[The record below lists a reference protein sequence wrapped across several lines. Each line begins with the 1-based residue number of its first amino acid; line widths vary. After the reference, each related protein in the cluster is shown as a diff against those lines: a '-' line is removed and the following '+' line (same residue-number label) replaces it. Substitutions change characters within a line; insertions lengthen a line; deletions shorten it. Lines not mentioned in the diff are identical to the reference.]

1 MTMNGINLSS
11 DTRKIILSK
20 KIDFTVFLKWFKG
33 NKDKINNENEKYL
46 ISSEKNYKRIFNN
59 PNENIYVLLYFFN
72 KNH

>member
-11 DTRKIILSK
+11 NTRKIILSK
-20 KIDFTVFLKWFKG
+20 KIDFTVFLKWFKE
-33 NKDKINNENEKYL
+33 NKDKINNEIHL
-46 ISSEKNYKRIFNN
+46 IQSEENFKRYFNN

>member
-33 NKDKINNENEKYL
+33 NKDKINNEIHL
-46 ISSEKNYKRIFNN
+46 IQSEENFKRYFNN

-72 KNH
+72 KNHN